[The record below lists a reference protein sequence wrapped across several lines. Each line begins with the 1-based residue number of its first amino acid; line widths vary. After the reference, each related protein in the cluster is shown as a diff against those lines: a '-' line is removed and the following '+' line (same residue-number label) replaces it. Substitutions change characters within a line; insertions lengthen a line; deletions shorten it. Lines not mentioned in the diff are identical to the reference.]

1 VRWILDQVHGAR
13 EAAESGE
20 LAFGTVDS
28 WLVWK
33 LSGGERHVTDASN
46 ASRSLMF
53 NIHAGVWDDKLLG
66 ILGVPRSM
74 LPEVVASSGEVVLTD
89 PDLYPARIPIAGIAG
104 DQQAALFGQCCHV
117 SGMAKNTY
125 GTGCFL
131 LMHTGEVPSH
141 SKSRLLATVAWK
153 IGERTEFADEGS
165 IFIGG
170 AVVQWLRDGL
180 GLIRSA
186 GEVER
191 LAASVPDSGGVH
203 LVPAFTGLGAP
214 YWDPNARGVICG
226 LTRGSSGGHLARAAL
241 ESMAFQTADVLRAM
255 QADAGIAV
263 PELRVDGGAARN
275 NLLMQFQADVLGV
288 PVVRPHNTETTA
300 LGAAFLAGLAVGY
313 WNDRDQL
320 ASLWTEERLFEPRM
334 SRDKAGERYAG
345 WRDAVAR
352 ARSQVR
358 AP

>member
-1 VRWILDQVHGAR
+1 
-13 EAAESGE
+13 
-20 LAFGTVDS
+20 
-28 WLVWK
+28 
-33 LSGGERHVTDASN
+33 
-46 ASRSLMF
+46 
-53 NIHAGVWDDKLLG
+53 
-66 ILGVPRSM
+66 
-74 LPEVVASSGEVVLTD
+74 
-89 PDLYPARIPIAGIAG
+89 
-104 DQQAALFGQCCHV
+104 
-117 SGMAKNTY
+117 MAKNTY

-131 LMHTGEVPSH
+131 LMNTGDVPSH

-153 IGERTEFADEGS
+153 IGDRTEFADEGS

-186 GEVER
+186 EEVER

-203 LVPAFTGLGAP
+203 FVPAFTGLGAP

-226 LTRGSSGGHLARAAL
+226 LTRGSTGGHLARAAL

-263 PELRVDGGAARN
+263 AELRVDGGAARN
-275 NLLMQFQADVLGV
+275 NLLMQFQADLLGV
-288 PVVRPHNTETTA
+288 RVVRPRNTETTA

-313 WNDRDQL
+313 WSDRDQL
-320 ASLWTEERLFEPRM
+320 ASLWAEERQFEPRM
-334 SRDKAGERYAG
+334 SRDKAAERYAG

-352 ARSQVR
+352 ARSQ
-358 AP
+358 